1 MSCYKT
7 IRISCIYQVEK
18 VVGEQPK
25 NSLCF
30 FWENSKKKVRS
41 IFLLF
46 SNKQHT
52 NDDKMTVL
60 TIFTNT
66 QPAYFSFDLVYKY
79 NFRYLCLYL
88 ALPYL
93 SFMSGFLLF
102 LKEKNKKN
110 KMPKPSSRY
119 FLSPPSRV
127 CMPIYLRIPYTCLPF
142 LFLVTL
148 SIFQSKEE
156 ERKQEDHLCFFLSC
170 LYSLHA
176 FSTRSHLSVLL
187 LWMTWLE
194 RKKSSMVFGSKK
206 IVKCVY
212 IHMSVFNLTFQTKR
226 YFRRSIIF

>member
-1 MSCYKT
+1 
-7 IRISCIYQVEK
+7 
-18 VVGEQPK
+18 
-25 NSLCF
+25 
-30 FWENSKKKVRS
+30 
-41 IFLLF
+41 
-46 SNKQHT
+46 
-52 NDDKMTVL
+52 MTVL

-88 ALPYL
+88 TLPYL

-102 LKEKNKKN
+102 LKKKTR
-110 KMPKPSSRY
+110 KIRCRSRAQGTFSVHLHVY
-119 FLSPPSRV
+119 VCLS
-127 CMPIYLRIPYTCLPF
+127 IYVFRTLVF
-142 LFLVTL
+142 LFYFWLHWVF
-148 SIFQSKEE
+148 SSQKEE

-170 LYSLHA
+170 LYSLYA

-212 IHMSVFNLTFQTKR
+212 VCIQLNIPDQKVLPP
-226 YFRRSIIF
+226 